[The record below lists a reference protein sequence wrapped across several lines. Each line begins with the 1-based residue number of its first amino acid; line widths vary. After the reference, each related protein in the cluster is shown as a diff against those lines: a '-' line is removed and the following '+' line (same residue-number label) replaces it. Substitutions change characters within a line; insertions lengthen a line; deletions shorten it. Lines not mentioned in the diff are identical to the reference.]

1 MSGLPLASENR
12 VQRGDDVASDLD
24 LETDVCVVGS
34 GAGGAVLAAELAQA
48 GRRVVL
54 LEEGG
59 HRTKRDFDMHEGTM
73 IPLLYSERGGRATA
87 DQAIMVLQGRCVGGS
102 TVVNYTTCF
111 RTPETTL
118 VRWKEKHGIDG
129 LDHAALVPS
138 WEKVEARLGIAEIR
152 LDQVNKNNRVLWDG
166 CGALGWERQLLKRN
180 VRNCRHS
187 GYCGMGCAFDAKQA
201 MHVTYVLDALA
212 AGARV
217 HANARVDRLE
227 REGNRI
233 TAVHATVLDPVT
245 DRPTGRKIR
254 VKAKHV
260 ALCGGAVNNP
270 RLLFLSGITEG
281 PVGKK
286 TWFHPLVISTAR
298 MKNRIEAFYG
308 APQSV
313 SSHQFADRGREMGYF
328 IECAPV
334 HPVLGSIASPGF
346 GEAHAERMTLLPH
359 LSAMY
364 AHFIDG
370 FDDEEQGATVTITEH
385 GNPKVHYH
393 YTERLWSAMRDAQ
406 KNLARI
412 QLAAGAEIVST
423 LHPEPVEMRSEA
435 DLAKIDRAEY
445 APNSVVIVTAHL
457 MGGCRM
463 GADPRESVVRPDF
476 RHHVVEN
483 LSVVDGSVFPT
494 SLGVNPS
501 LTIYGLATHA
511 AKGIAAAAAG

>member
-1 MSGLPLASENR
+1 MSGLPLAGENR
-12 VQRGDDVASDLD
+12 VLRGDDVTADVD

-34 GAGGAVLAAELAQA
+34 GAGGAVLAAELAQR
-48 GRRVVL
+48 GRRVVM

-59 HRTKRDFDMHEGTM
+59 HHTKRDFDMHEGNM
-73 IPLLYSERGGRATA
+73 IPLLYSERGGRATS
-87 DQAIMVLQGRCVGGS
+87 DQAIMVLQGRCIGGS

-111 RTPETTL
+111 RTPEATL
-118 VRWKEKHGIDG
+118 ARWKDQHGIDG
-129 LDHAALVPS
+129 LEYATLVPS
-138 WEKVEARLGIAEIR
+138 WEKVEARLEIAEIR
-152 LDQVNKNNRVLWDG
+152 LDQVNRNNRVLWDG
-166 CGALGWERQLLKRN
+166 CGVLGWERQLLKRN

-187 GYCGMGCAFDAKQA
+187 GYCGMGCAFDAKLS
-201 MHVTYVLDALA
+201 MHITYVLDALA

-217 HANARVDRLE
+217 HANARVDLLE

-233 TAVHATVLDPVT
+233 TAVIATVLDPAT

-254 VKAKHV
+254 VRAKHV

-270 RLLFLSGITEG
+270 RVLFRSKITEG

-298 MKNRIEAFYG
+298 MKRRVEGFYG

-313 SSHQFADRGREMGYF
+313 SSHQFADRGKEMGYF

-334 HPVLGSIASPGF
+334 HPVLGAIASPGF
-346 GEAHAERMTLLPH
+346 GPEHAERMALLPH

-370 FDDEEQGATVTITEH
+370 FDAEEQGATVTLSEN
-385 GNPKVHYH
+385 GNPKVDYH
-393 YTERLWSAMRDAQ
+393 YTPRLWSAMRDAQ

-412 QLAAGAEIVST
+412 QLAAGAEAVHT
-423 LHPEPVEMRSEA
+423 LHPEPVEMTSEA

-463 GADPRESVVRPDF
+463 GIDPLESVVRPDF

-511 AKGIAAAAAG
+511 AKNIADAAG